1 MTVTDVH
8 DRVGLSRRLVLP
20 GWSSRSRWG
29 WDPALECYWA
39 RLVPARP
46 GGRTVRVSRRHLV
59 PTLASLAR
67 TLAAE
72 AGLDAGLV
80 YVALTGGTVG
90 VRSTPAPVRRAVP
103 ALPA

>member
-1 MTVTDVH
+1 MTTTDVRS
-8 DRVGLSRRLVLP
+8 RVGLSRCLVLP

-39 RLVPARP
+39 RLLPGEA

-59 PTLASLAR
+59 PTLWSLAR
-67 TLAAE
+67 ALAAE
-72 AGLDAGLV
+72 ADLDAGLV

-90 VRSTPAPVRRAVP
+90 ARETAAPARRAAEAQP
-103 ALPA
+103 A